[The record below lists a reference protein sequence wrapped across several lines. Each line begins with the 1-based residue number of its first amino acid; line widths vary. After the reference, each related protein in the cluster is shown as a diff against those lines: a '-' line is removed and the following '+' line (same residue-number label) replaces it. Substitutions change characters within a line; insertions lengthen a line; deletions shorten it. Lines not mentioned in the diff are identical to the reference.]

1 MEKNIFDNGMVPS
14 MKKLF
19 VISALGK
26 DRPGIVN
33 QLSKAI
39 LDSGCNVEDSRM
51 TVLGGEFALILMVS
65 GHWGAITRLERQVP
79 ALEKKLEL
87 TILAKHTEPRT
98 AGKDMVP
105 YVVDVVAM
113 DHPGIVHE
121 IADFF
126 ASRGINIEELSTW
139 TYPAA
144 HTGTPMFSLN
154 MTVSLPAGVQIG
166 RLRDEFTG
174 FCDNLN
180 LDATIEPARQ

>member
-1 MEKNIFDNGMVPS
+1 
-14 MKKLF
+14 MKKYF

-26 DRPGIVN
+26 DRPGIVHE
-33 QLSKAI
+33 LSKAI

-65 GHWGAITRLERQVP
+65 GHWGAITRLERQLP
-79 ALEKKLEL
+79 PLEQKLEL
-87 TILAKHTEPRT
+87 TIVSKHTEPR
-98 AGKDMVP
+98 AGAQDRVP
-105 YVVDVVAM
+105 YTVDVVAM

-121 IADFF
+121 VADFF
-126 ASRGINIEELSTW
+126 ASRDINIEELGTW

-154 MTVSLPAGVQIG
+154 MTVSIPADVHIG

-180 LDATIEPARQ
+180 LDATIEPSRH

>member
-1 MEKNIFDNGMVPS
+1 
-14 MKKLF
+14 MKKYF

-33 QLSKAI
+33 EISRAI

-65 GHWGAITRLERQVP
+65 GHWGAITRLERQLP
-79 ALEKKLEL
+79 ALEQKLEL
-87 TILAKHTEPRT
+87 TIQSKHTEPR
-98 AGKDMVP
+98 AGAQDRVP
-105 YVVDVVAM
+105 YSVDVVAM

-121 IADFF
+121 VADFF
-126 ASRGINIEELSTW
+126 ASRGINIEELGTW

-154 MTVSLPAGVQIG
+154 MTVSVPADLHIG
-166 RLRDEFTG
+166 RLRDEFTA

-180 LDATIEPARQ
+180 LDATIEPSRH

>member
-1 MEKNIFDNGMVPS
+1 
-14 MKKLF
+14 MKKYF

-39 LDSGCNVEDSRM
+39 LDCGCNIEDSRM

-79 ALEKKLEL
+79 VLEKKLEL
-87 TILAKHTEPRT
+87 TILARHTEPRT
-98 AGKDMVP
+98 AVQDMVP
-105 YVVDVVAM
+105 YTVDVVAM
-113 DHPGIVHE
+113 DHPGIVHD

-126 ASRGINIEELSTW
+126 ATRDINIEEMSTW

-144 HTGTPMFSLN
+144 HTGAPMFSLN
-154 MTVSLPAGVQIG
+154 MTVSLPAGVHIG

-180 LDATIEPARQ
+180 LDAMIEPTRH

>member
-1 MEKNIFDNGMVPS
+1 
-14 MKKLF
+14 MKKDF
-19 VISALGK
+19 VFSALGK

-39 LDSGCNVEDSRM
+39 LDSGCNIEDSRM

-79 ALEKKLEL
+79 VLEQKLEL
-87 TILAKHTEPRT
+87 TILARHTEPRT
-98 AGKDMVP
+98 AVQDMVP
-105 YVVDVVAM
+105 YTVDVVAM

-126 ASRGINIEELSTW
+126 ATRDINIEELSTW

-144 HTGTPMFSLN
+144 HTGAPMFSLS
-154 MTVSLPAGVQIG
+154 MTVSLPAGVHIG
-166 RLRDEFTG
+166 RLRDEFTS

-180 LDATIEPARQ
+180 LDATIEPTRH

>member
-1 MEKNIFDNGMVPS
+1 
-14 MKKLF
+14 MKKFL
-19 VISALGK
+19 VISAIGK

-33 QLSKAI
+33 ELSKVI
-39 LDSGCNVEDSRM
+39 VDNGCNIEDSRM

-79 ALEKKLEL
+79 VLEKKLEL
-87 TILAKHTEPRT
+87 TILARHTEPRT
-98 AGKDMVP
+98 AVQDMVP
-105 YVVDVVAM
+105 YTVDVVAM

-126 ASRGINIEELSTW
+126 ATRDINIEEMSTW

-144 HTGTPMFSLN
+144 HTGAPMFSLN
-154 MTVSLPAGVQIG
+154 MTVSLPAGVHIG

-180 LDATIEPARQ
+180 LDATIEPTRH

>member
-1 MEKNIFDNGMVPS
+1 
-14 MKKLF
+14 MKKYF

-33 QLSKAI
+33 QLSQLI
-39 LDSGCNVEDSRM
+39 LDCGCNVEDSRM
-51 TVLGGEFALILMVS
+51 TVLGGEFAMLLMVS
-65 GHWGAITRLERQVP
+65 GHWSAITRLERQLPV
-79 ALEKKLEL
+79 LEKKLEL
-87 TILAKHTEPRT
+87 TLLAKHTEPRT
-98 AGKDMVP
+98 SAQDRVP

-113 DHPGIVHE
+113 DHPGIVRDV
-121 IADFF
+121 ADFF
-126 ASRGINIEELSTW
+126 ASREINIEELSTW

-154 MTVSLPAGVQIG
+154 MTVSIPGEVHIG

-180 LDATIEPARQ
+180 LDATLEPARQ

>member
-1 MEKNIFDNGMVPS
+1 
-14 MKKLF
+14 MKKYF
-19 VISALGK
+19 VFSALGK

-33 QLSKAI
+33 QMSKAI
-39 LDSGCNVEDSRM
+39 LDCGCNIEDSRM

-79 ALEKKLEL
+79 VLEKKLEL
-87 TILAKHTEPRT
+87 TILARHTEPRS
-98 AGKDMVP
+98 AVQDMVP
-105 YVVDVVAM
+105 YTVDVVSM

-126 ASRGINIEELSTW
+126 ATRDINIEEMSTW

-144 HTGTPMFSLN
+144 HTGAPMFSLN
-154 MTVSLPAGVQIG
+154 MTVSLPSGVHIG

-180 LDATIEPARQ
+180 LDATIEPTRH

>member
-1 MEKNIFDNGMVPS
+1 
-14 MKKLF
+14 MKKYF

-33 QLSKAI
+33 QLSQLI
-39 LDSGCNVEDSRM
+39 LDCGCNVEDSRM
-51 TVLGGEFALILMVS
+51 TVLGGEFAMLLMVS
-65 GHWGAITRLERQVP
+65 GHWSAITRLERQLP

-87 TILAKHTEPRT
+87 TLLAKHTEPR
-98 AGKDMVP
+98 AGAQDRVP

-113 DHPGIVHE
+113 DHPGIVRDV
-121 IADFF
+121 ADFF
-126 ASRGINIEELSTW
+126 ASREINIEELSTW

-154 MTVSLPAGVQIG
+154 MTVSIPGEVHIG

-180 LDATIEPARQ
+180 LDATLEPARQ

>member
-1 MEKNIFDNGMVPS
+1 
-14 MKKLF
+14 MKKYF

-39 LDSGCNVEDSRM
+39 LDCGCNIEDSRM

-79 ALEKKLEL
+79 VLEKKLEL
-87 TILAKHTEPRT
+87 TILARHTEPRT
-98 AGKDMVP
+98 AVQDMVP
-105 YVVDVVAM
+105 YTVDVVAM

-126 ASRGINIEELSTW
+126 ATRDINIEEMSTW

-144 HTGTPMFSLN
+144 HTGAPMFSLS
-154 MTVSLPAGVQIG
+154 MTVSLPAGVHIG
-166 RLRDEFTG
+166 RLRDEFTS

-180 LDATIEPARQ
+180 LDATIEPTRH

>member
-1 MEKNIFDNGMVPS
+1 
-14 MKKLF
+14 MKKYF

-33 QLSKAI
+33 QLSQLI
-39 LDSGCNVEDSRM
+39 LDCGCNVEDSRM
-51 TVLGGEFALILMVS
+51 TVLGGEFAMLLMIS
-65 GHWGAITRLERQVP
+65 GHWSAITRLERQLP

-87 TILAKHTEPRT
+87 TLLAKHTEPRAST
-98 AGKDMVP
+98 QDRVP

-113 DHPGIVHE
+113 DHPGIVRDV
-121 IADFF
+121 ADFF
-126 ASRGINIEELSTW
+126 ASREINIEELSTW

-154 MTVSLPAGVQIG
+154 MTVSIPGEVHIG

-180 LDATIEPARQ
+180 LDATLEPARQ

>member
-1 MEKNIFDNGMVPS
+1 
-14 MKKLF
+14 MKKYF
-19 VISALGK
+19 VFSALGK

-39 LDSGCNVEDSRM
+39 LDSGCNIEDSRM

-79 ALEKKLEL
+79 VLEQKLEL
-87 TILAKHTEPRT
+87 TILARHTEPRT
-98 AGKDMVP
+98 AVQDMGP
-105 YVVDVVAM
+105 YTVDVVAM

-126 ASRGINIEELSTW
+126 ATRDINIEELNTW

-144 HTGTPMFSLN
+144 HTGAPMFSLS
-154 MTVSLPAGVQIG
+154 MTVSLPAGVHIG
-166 RLRDEFTG
+166 RLRDEFTS

-180 LDATIEPARQ
+180 LDATIEPTRH